1 METIQ
6 DTQENAILFKL
17 TNLELARSVQVVE
30 LGLGLQSIL
39 QGLKKL
45 LLESIDFLDVSEQ
58 SVYLGVGEKCFLL

>member
-58 SVYLGVGEKCFLL
+58 SVYLGVRQKCFLL